1 MVEKTAHSKEEHPQV
16 MHKLA
21 RILEGWDGY
30 QTSLLHA
37 ATPLTSEQLSWR
49 PAPGRR
55 SPGELVRRLSM
66 GRITWLSRM
75 GAPRMDTVAQRA
87 PRWHTDDDG
96 TRRVE
101 EESVPCDDATLRAAL
116 LALSLSAIL
125 RARA

>member
-1 MVEKTAHSKEEHPQV
+1 

-21 RILEGWDGY
+21 SILEGWDGY

-37 ATPLTSEQLSWR
+37 VTPLTSEQLSWR

-55 SPGELVRRLSM
+55 SPGELVRYMSM

-75 GAPRMDTVAQRA
+75 GAPGMDTVVQSV

-96 TRRVE
+96 TRRASGRVCT
-101 EESVPCDDATLRAAL
+101 SR
-116 LALSLSAIL
+116 
-125 RARA
+125 